1 MIVNTECQSDN
12 CGAHFNFQDLC
23 ERLKIVKAEREPAPQ
38 ETPKSQNDKLKHL
51 EQ

>member
-23 ERLKIVKAEREPAPQ
+23 ERLKIVKAKREPTPQ
-38 ETPKSQNDKLKHL
+38 ETSKSQIDKLKYP